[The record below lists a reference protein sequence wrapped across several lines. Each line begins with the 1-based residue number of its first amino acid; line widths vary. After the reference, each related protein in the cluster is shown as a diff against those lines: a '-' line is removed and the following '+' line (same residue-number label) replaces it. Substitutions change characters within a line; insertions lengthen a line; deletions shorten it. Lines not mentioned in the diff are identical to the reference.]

1 MQLTNDHIDY
11 IIKDLTYRGIIV
23 DHVRNEILD
32 HICSAVETEMSK
44 GLRFI
49 NAYQLVLREF
59 GHTRGLRTTQKQ
71 IVQFE
76 NQTPRIMFRNYLT
89 IAFRNL
95 LKHRFFTAIN
105 IFGLAIG
112 IASCLLI
119 TLYVL
124 HELSYDK
131 HFENADRVYRVDTE
145 ILFNGN
151 HHRLAVGP
159 APLAEA
165 LMNDFP
171 EVEAAVRFRAWG
183 SRLIK
188 TEKATDN
195 IKERHVIFAD
205 NEILQVFPLKLL
217 SGDAQNGLKEPNAVM
232 ISKSKAD
239 KYFPGQD
246 AVGQTLILD
255 NEHNYK
261 VTGVF
266 PDFPE
271 ATHFRFD
278 FILAMSGL
286 DESKND
292 MWLSNNFNTYFLL
305 RKGASPADVEAK
317 FKKMVE
323 TYAGPQIEQ
332 IFNINFTVDDFE
344 AGGNRFQFSL
354 MPLTRIHLHSDR
366 TAELAANSDITY
378 VYLFGAIALFILGI
392 ACINFMN
399 LSTARSANRAREVG
413 VRKVLGSLR
422 GHLVRQFLTESILLS
437 FIAFVIGL
445 GLVAL
450 ALPYFNLL
458 SARSLEIPYSDPR
471 FIGLM
476 IVAAIVVGI
485 LAGIYPSAFLSG
497 FKPVNVL
504 KGKLALGMKSGLVR
518 SSLVVFQFMVSIFL
532 LIGTITVQKQLS
544 FIQNKRLGFQK
555 DQVLI
560 LQDTQVLGP
569 QIESFK
575 NEMLNE
581 TLISSASISGF
592 LPVSGWGRSDTSF
605 WPEGKQ
611 TTQDN
616 LTSMQ
621 HWRVDHNYVK
631 TLGMNV
637 KAGRDFSK
645 DFPSDSSAII
655 INEAAAR
662 KFGFANPV
670 GERIST
676 FDFSEGEIDPDKS
689 VTYTIIGVVE
699 DFHFESLRK
708 NITPLGLVLG
718 DATWCMSFRFESEK
732 ASQVIDL
739 LESKW
744 KQVAPGQPFQ
754 YTFLDEAFGKMYSS
768 EERLG
773 HIFGIFAGLA
783 IVIACLGLF
792 ALTAFTAEQRTKEI
806 GIRKVLGASVTSIVV
821 LLSREFGKL
830 IVIAFVIA
838 APISWFAVSWWLE
851 SYTYKAEIGLAIY
864 VLAGLVAFVVAW
876 LTMGYQSIRAATANP
891 VNSLKSE

>member
-1 MQLTNDHIDY
+1 MQLTSEHIDY

-23 DHVRNEILD
+23 DNFRDEVVD
-32 HICSAVETEMSK
+32 HICSAVETEMGK

-71 IVQFE
+71 VIQHE
-76 NQTPRIMFRNYLT
+76 NQTARIMFRNYLI
-89 IAFRNL
+89 IALRNL
-95 LKHRFFTAIN
+95 SKHRFFTAIN
-105 IFGLAIG
+105 VFGLAIG

-119 TLYVL
+119 SLYVL
-124 HELSYDK
+124 FELSYDK
-131 HFENADRVYRVDTE
+131 HFENAERVYRVDSE

-171 EVEAAVRFRAWG
+171 EIESAVRFRSWG

-188 TEKATDN
+188 SEKATEN
-195 IKERHVIFAD
+195 FKEQHVVFAD

-217 SGDAQNGLKEPNAVM
+217 SGDAQNGLKEPKAVL

-239 KYFPGQD
+239 KYFPGQN

-255 NEHNYK
+255 NDQNYK
-261 VTGVF
+261 ITGVF

-305 RKGASPADVEAK
+305 RKGADPAAVEAK
-317 FKKMVE
+317 FKKMIE
-323 TYAGPQIEQ
+323 TYVGPQVQQVFGE
-332 IFNINFTVDDFE
+332 DFSME
-344 AGGNRFQFSL
+344 HFESSGNRFVFSL
-354 MPLTRIHLHSDR
+354 MPLTRIHLHSDL
-366 TAELAANSDITY
+366 TAELGANSDITY

-422 GHLVRQFLTESILLS
+422 GHLVKQFLTESILLS
-437 FIAFVIGL
+437 GIAFVISL

-458 SARSLEIPYSDPR
+458 SARSLEVPYTDPR

-476 IVAAIVVGI
+476 LVAAVIVGIVAGF
-485 LAGIYPSAFLSG
+485 YPSAFLSA

-518 SSLVVFQFMVSIFL
+518 SSLVVFQFMISIFL

-555 DQVLI
+555 DQVI
-560 LQDTQVLGP
+560 VLQDTHVLGT
-569 QIESFK
+569 QTEAFK
-575 NEMLNE
+575 NEVLRE
-581 TLISSASISGF
+581 SLISNASISGF
-592 LPVSGWGRSDTSF
+592 LPVSGWGRNDSSF

-611 TTQDN
+611 PSQEN

-621 HWRVDHNYVK
+621 YWTVDHDYVK
-631 TLGMNV
+631 TLGMTI
-637 KAGRDFSK
+637 KSGRDFSK

-655 INEAAAR
+655 LNESAVR
-662 KFGFANPV
+662 KFGFENPI

-676 FDFSEGEIDPDKS
+676 FDFSAGEIDPSKL
-689 VTYTIIGVVE
+689 VTYNIVGVVE

-708 NITPLGLVLG
+708 NITPLGLLLG
-718 DATWCMSFRFESEK
+718 NANSSMSFRFESANAGE
-732 ASQVIDL
+732 VISV

-744 KQVAPGQPFQ
+744 KEVAPGQPFQ
-754 YTFLDEAFGKMYSS
+754 YAFLDEAFGKMYSS
-768 EERLG
+768 EQRLG
-773 HIFGIFAGLA
+773 QIFGIFAGLA
-783 IVIACLGLF
+783 IIIACLGLF

-830 IVIAFVIA
+830 IVIAFVLA
-838 APISWFAVSWWLE
+838 APLSWFAAKWWLQ
-851 SYTYKAEIGLAIY
+851 SYTYKAEVGLAVY
-864 VLAGLVAFVVAW
+864 VLAGVAAFMVAW
-876 LTMGYQSIRAATANP
+876 LTMGYQSIRAALANP
-891 VNSLKSE
+891 VNSLKSD